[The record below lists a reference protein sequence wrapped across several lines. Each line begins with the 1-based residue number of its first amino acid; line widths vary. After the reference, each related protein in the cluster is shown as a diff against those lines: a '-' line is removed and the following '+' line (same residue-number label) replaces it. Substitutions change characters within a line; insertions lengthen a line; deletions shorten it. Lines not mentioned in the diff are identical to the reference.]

1 MFPIE
6 EFRDTVGRL
15 IEVLRRHSIR
25 FQLTGGA
32 AAMAYSDPRMTQDI
46 DWVVERERLV
56 ERLDDFLADV
66 RDRRFLFSET
76 AVRTAV
82 ARGKSFQLLD
92 LEQSLKLDLYPH
104 EIVPGQLDRSVDV
117 ELFAGMTVPVIS
129 RLDLTIAK
137 LVWISLGSHKSRRD
151 VRWLWRDLPEPER
164 LEAGQYVE
172 ERGLGPLLQ
181 EVLNE
186 SDEIDA

>member
-15 IEVLRRHSIR
+15 IEVLQRHSIR

-46 DWVVERERLV
+46 DWVVDRERLA

-104 EIVPGQLDRSVDV
+104 EIVPGQLNRSVDV

-129 RLDLTIAK
+129 RLDLTVAK

-151 VRWLWRDLPEPER
+151 VRWLWSDLPEPER
-164 LEAGQYVE
+164 LTAGRYVE